1 MATISNLYIDQG
13 SDYSSIITLTNQDGS
28 AIDLTGFQV
37 NSQFRKSYQSSA
49 FTSFDVSVFNAAQ
62 GQIRLRLSA
71 ASSTSIQAGRYLYD
85 IETTSPNDSKKR
97 VLEGIVVISPEIT
110 R

>member
-13 SDYSSIITLTNQDGS
+13 SDYSSVITLTNQDGTVMN
-28 AIDLTGFQV
+28 LTGFTVQA
-37 NSQFRKSYQSSA
+37 QFRKSYQSSSYTP
-49 FTSFDVSVFNAAQ
+49 FTMSVFNAVQ
-62 GQIRLRLSA
+62 GKIKLELPATVSSA
-71 ASSTSIQAGRYLYD
+71 ISAGRYLYD
-85 IETTSPNDSKKR
+85 IEITGNGQKRR